1 MKIVANHIKFYYA
14 IKMVHPD
21 IQIISN
27 CDRSSKSLDHPTNLY
42 DYHIYT
48 SASNIISMAHT
59 FDITARSGRKAFVSE
74 YAVTGNDA
82 GHGSL
87 LTTIGEVGFLI
98 GLETNNDVVKMA
110 SYMPLFVNTNNHRWN
125 LDAIVFD
132 SWKKYET
139 LSQWVQQLFR
149 ESSGVVLLHVI
160 TQENAT
166 STLIAS
172 TIRWNSLE
180 NGEDYIGVKAVNFG
194 SSLVT

>member
-48 SASNIISMAHT
+48 SASNIIFMAHT
-59 FDITARSGRKAFVSE
+59 FDNTTRSGRKAFVNE
-74 YAVTGNDA
+74 YVVTGNDVS
-82 GHGSL
+82 HGSL

-125 LDAIVFD
+125 LDDIVFD

-139 LSQWVQQLFR
+139 LSYWVQQLFR
-149 ESSGVVLLHVI
+149 LSSGIVLLHVI

-194 SSLVT
+194 NSLVT